1 MCSNYEKQLQG
12 IQIQEA
18 ETRDQVSFLWGGGA
32 NLVSC
37 CQPGELLP
45 TWGAVVVFIGGAGP
59 GCLLP
64 LPLLYGVYPS
74 C

>member
-18 ETRDQVSFLWGGGA
+18 ETRDQVSFLWWG
-32 NLVSC
+32 